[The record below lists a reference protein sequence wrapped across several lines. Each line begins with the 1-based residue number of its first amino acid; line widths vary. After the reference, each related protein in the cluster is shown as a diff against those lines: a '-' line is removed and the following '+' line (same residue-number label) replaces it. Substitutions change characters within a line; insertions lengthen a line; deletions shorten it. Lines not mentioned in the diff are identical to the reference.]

1 MTDERES
8 REHDHLVEPL
18 FAALEEAPRAERG
31 LAPGRRRRLL
41 LAVALLAA
49 VALSLLLVIAVR

>member
-18 FAALEEAPRAERG
+18 FAALGEVPEAKGRRD
-31 LAPGRRRRLL
+31 LRRRRALL
-41 LAVALLAA
+41 SVLVLLVAL
-49 VALSLLLVIAVR
+49 ALLIVIASR